1 MRLPRITPNPA
12 RPVTL
17 VAIVTALT
25 IFGDAMLYVVLPIYW
40 KEVGLTALW
49 QVGVLLSIN
58 RFVRLPLNP
67 FIGWLYNKMSLRTGL
82 IAAVLMG
89 AFTTVGYGVWK
100 GFAAWLVLRSLWG
113 IAWSLMRIGGYLTV
127 INYSDDTNRGRL
139 MGKYNGIW
147 RLGSMVGVSFGGV
160 LTPVFGIES
169 MSVFFGL
176 LALIGIPL
184 VLASI
189 SSNAKKDGHT
199 QTSSRKD
206 SKAIWTKPV
215 AKMVVC
221 GLFISLLHAIF
232 GSTLSL
238 VIDLNY
244 SDTVLLFGILIT
256 STALGGVLQAI
267 RCAWEPFL
275 ATWFGHR
282 SDGPR
287 GRLPLFILSL
297 VGAAAGYALM
307 PWHIPIYAW
316 IAIVLFVMVT
326 MTITSTIMDAM
337 ATDVARNSSVIA
349 VMTVYS
355 VSTDLGAAIGPTL
368 TFWVIGAPYGLQSI
382 FIGCAAAFLLI
393 GLWYRGDALKRARIH
408 DQTMQ
413 A

>member
-1 MRLPRITPNPA
+1 MMPLSKNMNPA

-82 IAAVLMG
+82 LAAVLLG
-89 AFTTVGYGVWK
+89 AFTTVGYGIWK

-127 INYSDDTNRGRL
+127 INYSDDTNRGYL
-139 MGKYNGIW
+139 MGKYNGLW
-147 RLGSMVGVSFGGV
+147 RLGSMVGVLFGGV
-160 LTPVFGIES
+160 LTPVFGFEF
-169 MSVFFGL
+169 MSIFFGI
-176 LALIGIPL
+176 LAFIGVPLILI
-184 VLASI
+184 SI
-189 SSNAKKDGHT
+189 SSKAKKYG
-199 QTSSRKD
+199 SSNIPSAQE
-206 SKAIWTKPV
+206 SKGIWSKPV
-215 AKMVVC
+215 TKMIIC
-221 GLFISLLHAIF
+221 GLLISLLHAIF

-238 VIDLNY
+238 VIDLNH
-244 SDTVLLFGILIT
+244 SGTVWLFGILIT
-256 STALGGVLQAI
+256 STALGGILQAV

-307 PWHIPIYAW
+307 PWHMPIYAW
-316 IAIVLFVMVT
+316 IAIVIFIMVT
-326 MTITSTIMDAM
+326 MTVTSTLMDAM
-337 ATDVARNSSVIA
+337 ATDVARQSSVIA

-368 TFWVIGAPYGLQSI
+368 TFWVIDAQYGMQAI
-382 FIGCAAAFLLI
+382 FIGSAAAFLLI
-393 GLWYRGDALKRARIH
+393 GLWYRRELLEQMHTAMLKIYK
-408 DQTMQ
+408 
-413 A
+413 